1 MLCWKGMDY
10 FSNIARCYWSAMYDS
25 WSEVLQNINPPVL
38 QDFRLDVDG
47 VLSEYMDKAYAV
59 ISDSLAELG

>member
-1 MLCWKGMDY
+1 
-10 FSNIARCYWSAMYDS
+10 MYDS